1 MSEMLKET
9 INGFRLLSVYGLSI
23 RSHTIR
29 PKQTEPPP
37 WFEYCGK
44 CYALVQLEQ
53 MARNRCDEQ
62 DCEEIID
69 DDHFLCRRHWQESRE
84 GKISECP
91 ECGEYK
97 PSNFP
102 LCRRCNAQAGNRPQR
117 SSSQGEA
124 SGQRPSS
131 GLTTRGGPMTTMT
144 GRTIRRRRIN
154 DTGSTGKTTASA
166 TTAGTGIPTINS
178 KWNT

>member
-1 MSEMLKET
+1 MDK
-9 INGFRLLSVYGLSI
+9 
-23 RSHTIR
+23 
-29 PKQTEPPP
+29 PP

-97 PSNFP
+97 PSSFP
-102 LCRRCNAQAGNRPQR
+102 LCRRCNAQAGNPACKGAAAKEKLRDRDQAADK
-117 SSSQGEA
+117 QHA
-124 SGQRPSS
+124 AA
-131 GLTTRGGPMTTMT
+131 L
-144 GRTIRRRRIN
+144 
-154 DTGSTGKTTASA
+154 
-166 TTAGTGIPTINS
+166 
-178 KWNT
+178 